1 MVKISLLT
9 HLSYAH
15 GSASGLSL
23 RVPARRLPVIVLEAL
38 VAEEQVSEAEAGRQ
52 WRYLALLLLHL
63 ESGDV

>member
-1 MVKISLLT
+1 MLT
-9 HLSYAH
+9 APPT
-15 GSASGLSL
+15 SGLSL

-52 WRYLALLLLHL
+52 RRHLALLLLHL